1 MQRKKNI
8 LVIAKRNQPEAL
20 RVATGLTLLDDM
32 VKVDVLEKLED
43 TPQVAEQMEVLEFA
57 EIPLDELG
65 QDSPSGNADRTAL
78 RLARHI
84 MSADVVFVV

>member
-1 MQRKKNI
+1 MQKKKNI

-43 TPQVAEQMEVLEFA
+43 TPQVVEQMEVLEFA
-57 EIPLDELG
+57 DVPLEEINQDPL
-65 QDSPSGNADRTAL
+65 Q
-78 RLARHI
+78 LARHI
-84 MSADVVFVV
+84 MNTDVVFVI